1 MMSITDQ
8 EFSLFQKL
16 IQEQAAIS
24 LSSAKKTLLEAR
36 LGSRVRE
43 LGLSSFSAYYR
54 HVMNRR
60 GEELAEML
68 DRVSTNETQFFREPR
83 QFEFLSQLA
92 VHDWQ
97 AQAAAGF
104 RPRQIRAWSAGC
116 SSGEEPYSLAM
127 VLWRHFAPSAG
138 WQIQIL
144 ATDIST
150 RVLERARKGIWPVEK
165 ARDIPSEYLKRF
177 MLKGTGKQEG
187 KMKAGAEIGSV
198 IRFERVNLN
207 DAKYPV
213 TGFFDLIL
221 CRNVLIYFD
230 PQRRSQI
237 IDRLLTHLQP
247 GGVFLIGHS
256 ERLVGMS
263 DKVVNVFPTIYVRV
277 GETSASLMRGAPSR
291 EMRAAR

>member
-1 MMSITDQ
+1 MMPITDQ

-16 IQEQAAIS
+16 IREQAAIS
-24 LSSAKKTLLEAR
+24 LSAAKKSLLEAR
-36 LGSRVRE
+36 LGTRVRE
-43 LGLSSFSAYYR
+43 LGLNSFSAYYQ
-54 HVMNRR
+54 HVIDRR

-68 DRVSTNETQFFREPR
+68 NRVATNETKFFRELR

-104 RPRQIRAWSAGC
+104 RPRQIRAWCAGC

-127 VLWRHFAPSAG
+127 VLWGHFAPSAG
-138 WQIQIL
+138 WEIQIL

-150 RVLERARKGIWPVEK
+150 RVLERARKGIWPIEK

-187 KMKAGAEIGSV
+187 KMKAGAEIRSV
-198 IRFERVNLN
+198 ISFEQVNLN
-207 DAKYPV
+207 DAIYPI
-213 TGFFDLIL
+213 TSFFDLIL

-230 PQRRSQI
+230 PHRRAQI
-237 IDRLLTHLQP
+237 IDRLLAYLRP
-247 GGVFLIGHS
+247 GGLFFIGHS
-256 ERLVGMS
+256 ERLVGVS
-263 DKVVNVFPTIYVRV
+263 DKVVSVLPTIYVRV
-277 GETSASLMRGAPSR
+277 GETSANSMREAVSR
-291 EMRAAR
+291 EMRTAR